1 MRAFHQAVLLLGL
14 VFAASAM
21 ANGGYAVSG
30 AAYNLKNGKLAYR
43 ELFTKLDVNG
53 LVQVNYAKPDGV
65 IFARKTLNYATE
77 VFQPGVEITDERDD
91 ELVSATFDAGRLL
104 LTHKKKSDLQKKGD
118 SQTKT
123 LYDTAKLVI
132 DAGVDAFIQ
141 LNWVKITSGKKLEF
155 DVADARNLGVE
166 KFVIKEIDSSASPL
180 AYKGAAESWKY
191 FRVETA
197 NKLSSIFVDPIYYA
211 YEPDG
216 IYLMRYQGR
225 ANIDSD
231 TGEAWDVRIEYEYF

>member
-1 MRAFHQAVLLLGL
+1 MRFFHQAMLLIGL
-14 VFAASAM
+14 VFATSAM
-21 ANGGYAVSG
+21 ANDGYVVSG
-30 AAYNLKNGKLAYR
+30 AAYNIKTGKLAYR
-43 ELFTKLDVNG
+43 ELFTKVDVDG
-53 LVQVNYAKPDGV
+53 LVQVNYAKPNGV

-77 VFQPGVEITDERDD
+77 VFQPGVEIKDERDD

-104 LTHKKKSDLQKKGD
+104 LTHKKKGN
-118 SQTKT
+118 SQTKI
-123 LYDTAKLVI
+123 LYETSKLII
-132 DAGVDAFIQ
+132 DAGADAFIQ

-180 AYKGAAESWKY
+180 AYKGAAGSWKY

-216 IYLMRYQGR
+216 KYLMRYQGR

-231 TGEAWDVRIEYEYF
+231 AGEAWDVRIEYEYF